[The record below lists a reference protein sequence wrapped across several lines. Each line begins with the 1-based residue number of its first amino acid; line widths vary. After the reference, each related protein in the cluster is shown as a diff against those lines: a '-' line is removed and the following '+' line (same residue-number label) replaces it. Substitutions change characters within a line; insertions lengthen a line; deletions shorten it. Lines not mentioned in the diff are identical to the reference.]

1 MRKLFRITLVTFMYL
16 VCLDV
21 RRKNRQRLRSMW
33 KLIFLEEQKVR
44 EDEATVISTYD
55 VTDPEFVEEYSEQNK
70 LVTKVKYYEMSD
82 GTWRTDTHTYKYRLE
97 ITGRM
102 NGAAK
107 DRTFVF
113 LSNLEDIT
121 FGQAWKASGLSSNT
135 ADYFE
140 EEEAKLVAVK

>member
-1 MRKLFRITLVTFMYL
+1 MRKLFRITLVTFML
-16 VCLDV
+16 LSLFGC
-21 RRKNRQRLRSMW
+21 S
-33 KLIFLEEQKVR
+33 QK
-44 EDEATVISTYD
+44 E
-55 VTDPEFVEEYSEQNK
+55 PSE
-70 LVTKVKYYEMSD
+70 VKK
-82 GTWRTDTHTYKYRLE
+82 RTDTHTYKYRLE

>member
-1 MRKLFRITLVTFMYL
+1 MRKLFGITLI
-16 VCLDV
+16 
-21 RRKNRQRLRSMW
+21 
-33 KLIFLEEQKVR
+33 IFVLLSLFGCSQKEPSEVK
-44 EDEATVISTYD
+44 TYD
-55 VTDPEFVEEYSEQNK
+55 VTDPELVEEYFEQNK

-82 GTWRTDTHTYKYRLE
+82 GTWRTDTHTYQYRLE

-107 DRTFVF
+107 DSTFVF
-113 LSNLEDIT
+113 LSNIEDIT
-121 FGQAWKASGLSSNT
+121 FEQAWKASGFSSNM